1 MSEIEEKWFA
11 STAALRPVTAAQS
24 QAATHG
30 EQGLGLRFG
39 YRIGA
44 LRLLTPE
51 GALSEVLSGPN
62 IYPIPNAPPGL
73 SGYVNR
79 QGTLVPV
86 WDLRVLIDDA
96 SVARDGAEQDRE
108 QQAVLA
114 LGRDERRVGV
124 IISGLPRTL
133 RKLERATEP
142 PLLDALA
149 EFASGAWS
157 ADGFIWFE
165 FDYERFI
172 GAQMS
177 KAAASGKYIT

>member
-1 MSEIEEKWFA
+1 MSEIKEKWLA
-11 STAALRPVTAAQS
+11 STALRPMTGALSPTETSDAQDL
-24 QAATHG
+24 A
-30 EQGLGLRFG
+30 LRFG

-51 GALSEVLSGPN
+51 GALSEVISGPN

-96 SVARDGAEQDRE
+96 RTMSDETEHDRE
-108 QQAVLA
+108 KQAVLA

-133 RKLERATEP
+133 RKLERISEASP
-142 PLLDALA
+142 PDGLI
-149 EFASGAWS
+149 EFVNGAWS
-157 ADGFIWFE
+157 ADGFTWLE
-165 FDYERFI
+165 FDYESFL

-177 KAAASGKYIT
+177 QAAASGRYIA